1 VNSRLGPVSELTKR
15 TPLQRQGRAA
25 ASAATRGAS
34 RPAREN
40 VTHAPAASPHPRPN
54 WPSRP
59 RSYRI
64 TTPPVAL
71 EGDHAT
77 RRTVGSDPSPH
88 EPSGETRCVVPRPQG
103 DGARRRPR
111 GEPATGDGAAHL
123 PPDPPVSSHDV
134 VGRDPAPQ
142 CAAPAGELGIDL
154 RRVPELQRARTA
166 RPAPRPTGV
175 PPVQR
180 FVSGGVGGFG
190 LVRIRSGGGNGAAAR
205 SARPRD

>member
-1 VNSRLGPVSELTKR
+1 GRRGPGWDDDDGGGGGGGELRDAQHQQCGRGLHAPGGVGGFGGRDQRDIRHQLGCQTGGGLSSYPTREFQVGIDEVVTAPAESRVNSRLGPVSELTKR

-25 ASAATRGAS
+25 ASPATRGES

-40 VTHAPAASPHPRPN
+40 ATHAPAGSPHPRPN

-88 EPSGETRCVVPRPQG
+88 EPSGETRCVVPRPPR
-103 DGARRRPR
+103 DGAR
-111 GEPATGDGAAHL
+111 
-123 PPDPPVSSHDV
+123 
-134 VGRDPAPQ
+134 
-142 CAAPAGELGIDL
+142 
-154 RRVPELQRARTA
+154 
-166 RPAPRPTGV
+166 
-175 PPVQR
+175 
-180 FVSGGVGGFG
+180 
-190 LVRIRSGGGNGAAAR
+190 
-205 SARPRD
+205 